1 MILHVNMDACSPL
14 IGALLNPLSKLI
26 AVPS

>member
-1 MILHVNMDACSPL
+1 MILYVNMDACPPI

>member
-1 MILHVNMDACSPL
+1 MILHVDMDAYSPI

-26 AVPS
+26 AVPT